1 MNKTLISEQAAP
13 VARPDSRLKKLL
25 CWETFLLA
33 VTLAVFVANAL
44 ASPYFLNVW
53 NLSDAT
59 FNFTEKAII
68 VLPMAMLIIAR
79 EIDLSVASTIAL
91 SSTAMGFCAQAG
103 MDTPL
108 LVCVGLGVGLLCG
121 LFNGW
126 LVTRFNLSS
135 IVITIGTMSL
145 YRGITY
151 ILLGDQA
158 LNTWPE
164 SFAWFG
170 QGYVWGALSFEF
182 TLFIVLAGAFAF
194 LLHKTNFGRRTYA
207 IGNNPTGA
215 WYSGINVKRHNMILF
230 VLVGVMAGL
239 AAVLLT
245 SRLGSTRPTIA
256 MGWELAVVTM
266 AVLGGVNILGGSGS
280 ITGVVIAA
288 FLMGLVTFGLS
299 LLNVPGIV
307 MSIIVGLMLIVVISL
322 PILTRRFIQ
331 RRVDKRSVIH
341 H

>member
-1 MNKTLISEQAAP
+1 MSKIMLYEEMKSAPAAP
-13 VARPDSRLKKLL
+13 SPLRRLL
-25 CWETFLLA
+25 CWEGFLLA
-33 VTLAVFVANAL
+33 VTLAVFVVNAL
-44 ASPYFLNVW
+44 ASPYFLNIW

-79 EIDLSVASTIAL
+79 EIDLSVASTMAL
-91 SSTAMGFCAQAG
+91 SSTAMGFCAAAG

-108 LVCVGLGVGLLCG
+108 LVAVGLGVGLLCG
-121 LFNGW
+121 LFNGI

-151 ILLGDQA
+151 ILLGDKA
-158 LNTWPE
+158 LNHYPD

-182 TLFIVLAGAFAF
+182 ALFILLAAAFTF

-215 WYSGINVKRHNMILF
+215 WFSGINVKRLNLVLF
-230 VLVGVMAGL
+230 A
-239 AAVLLT
+239 
-245 SRLGSTRPTIA
+245 RLGSTRPTLA

-280 ITGVVIAA
+280 MVGVIIAA

-307 MSIIVGLMLIVVISL
+307 MSIIIGAMLIVVISL
-322 PILTRRFIQ
+322 PIITRRMMQ
-331 RRVDKRSVIH
+331 RRRI
-341 H
+341 

>member
-1 MNKTLISEQAAP
+1 MNKTLTSERTAP
-13 VARPDSRLKKLL
+13 INLTESKFKRLL
-25 CWETFLLA
+25 CWESFLLA
-33 VTLAVFVANAL
+33 ITLAVFVANAL
-44 ASPYFLNVW
+44 ASPYFLNIW

-91 SSTAMGFCAQAG
+91 SSTAMGFAAQAG
-103 MDTPL
+103 VDTAG
-108 LVCVGLGVGLLCG
+108 LVCIGLGVGLLCG

-158 LNTWPE
+158 LNHYPA

-182 TLFIVLAGAFAF
+182 TLFIVLALAFAF

-215 WYSGINVKRHNMILF
+215 WYSGINVKRHNLILF

-256 MGWELAVVTM
+256 MGWELSVVTM

-280 ITGVVIAA
+280 MTGVVIAA

-307 MSIIVGLMLIVVISL
+307 MSIIVGAMLITVISL
-322 PILTRRFIQ
+322 PIITRRLMA
-331 RRVDKRSVIH
+331 RRQH
-341 H
+341 